1 VRTSTTNVAVVLVGV
16 GMLAAGCATLSTTL
30 PPIIHSSSSPAGAS
44 APSVPTAPP
53 TPSESD
59 APEQPEQPE
68 QPVTT
73 PADDPAAPAPITTH
87 KPPTA
92 KPTPR
97 APKGLRL
104 GGPAGSAMRVRS
116 SKVVL
121 TFDDGPDPV
130 QTPRL
135 LDLLATNHVKATF
148 CLVGTRVRAHPE
160 LVRRI
165 VDEGHT
171 LCNHSWRHSLT
182 LGRQDPDEIRAD
194 LRRTNDAIHQAVP
207 DATIAYLRAPGGNFT
222 PAMVEV
228 AADLGMASIYWAV
241 DPRDWDHPAGE
252 SAAAHRA
259 KVIADVK
266 AHTRP
271 GAIILSH
278 DNLQPDTIDAYQT
291 LIPWLKQRY
300 GVTRLP

>member
-1 VRTSTTNVAVVLVGV
+1 
-16 GMLAAGCATLSTTL
+16 
-30 PPIIHSSSSPAGAS
+30 
-44 APSVPTAPP
+44 
-53 TPSESD
+53 
-59 APEQPEQPE
+59 
-68 QPVTT
+68 VTT
-73 PADDPAAPAPITTH
+73 PPAAPPAATEPAVTAPVAADPVAADPDDENPDDENPAVDPTSPAPISTH

-92 KPTPR
+92 KPTPKAR
-97 APKGLRL
+97 RGLRL

-116 SKVVL
+116 SGVVL

-135 LDLLATNHVKATF
+135 LDVLATNHVKATF
-148 CLVGTRVRAHPE
+148 CLVGTRARAHPE

-165 VDEGHT
+165 VEEGHT

-207 DATIAYLRAPGGNFT
+207 NAKIAYMRAPGGNFT
-222 PAMVEV
+222 PAMVE
-228 AADLGMASIYWAV
+228 AAAELGMAGIYWAV

-252 SAAAHRA
+252 SDAAHRA
-259 KVIADVK
+259 KVIDNVK
-266 AHTRP
+266 KDTRP

-278 DNLQPDTIDAYQT
+278 DNLQPDTIDAYKI
-291 LIPWLKQRY
+291 LIPWLKHRY